1 MQELS
6 PKKQEAFELI
16 KAKYSKTVIRKG
28 DIYVY
33 DGSILHIVEEKKKGM
48 KVSSVLNMRYWVLL
62 IFLILTGVTLGLI
75 GVAITL
81 IIANLIAIKAKRT
94 KKAKLISIIS

>member
-6 PKKQEAFELI
+6 PKKQEIFELI
-16 KAKYSKTVIRKG
+16 RAKYAKTVVRKG

-33 DGSILHIVEEKKKGM
+33 DGSILHIVEEKKKGI

-62 IFLILTGVTLGLI
+62 LFLVITGLCLGIVGIAL
-75 GVAITL
+75 TL
-81 IIANLIAIKAKRT
+81 IIANLIAIKKKKK
-94 KKAKLISIIS
+94 KKAKLTSIIN

>member
-6 PKKQEAFELI
+6 AKKQEIFNLI
-16 KAKYSKTVIRKG
+16 KSNYNKAVIRKG

-48 KVSSVLNMRYWVLL
+48 KVSSVLNLRYWVLL
-62 IFLILTGVTLGLI
+62 IFLALTGVTLGI
-75 GVAITL
+75 VGIAITL
-81 IIANLIAIKAKRT
+81 LIANLIAIKTKRE
-94 KKAKLISIIS
+94 KKANLISIIS

>member
-6 PKKQEAFELI
+6 PKKQEVFDLI
-16 KAKYSKTVIRKG
+16 KSNYSKTVIRKG

-33 DGSILHIVEEKKKGM
+33 DGSILHIVEEKKKGI

-62 IFLILTGVTLGLI
+62 LFLVITGICLGII
-75 GVAITL
+75 GVAITV
-81 IIANLIAIKAKRT
+81 IIANLIVIKAKRT
-94 KKAKLISIIS
+94 KKAKLISIIN

>member
-6 PKKQEAFELI
+6 PKKQEIFELI
-16 KAKYSKTVIRKG
+16 RAKYAKTVVRKG

-33 DGSILHIVEEKKKGM
+33 DGSILHIVEEKKKEI

-62 IFLILTGVTLGLI
+62 LFLVITGICLGII
-75 GVAITL
+75 GVAITV

-94 KKAKLISIIS
+94 KKAKLISIIN

>member
-1 MQELS
+1 MEELS

-33 DGSILHIVEEKKKGM
+33 DGSILHIVDENKKGI
-48 KVSSVLNMRYWVLL
+48 KVSSVLNMRYWGLL
-62 IFLILTGVTLGLI
+62 IFLILTGVPLGLI
-75 GVAITL
+75 GIAITL
-81 IIANLIAIKAKRT
+81 LIANLITIKTKRE
-94 KKAKLISIIS
+94 KKANLISIIS

>member
-6 PKKQEAFELI
+6 PKKQEIFELI
-16 KAKYSKTVIRKG
+16 RAKYAKTLVRKG

-33 DGSILHIVEEKKKGM
+33 DGSILHIVEEKKKGI

-62 IFLILTGVTLGLI
+62 LFLVITGICLGII
-75 GVAITL
+75 GIAITV
-81 IIANLIAIKAKRT
+81 IVANLIAIKAKRT
-94 KKAKLISIIS
+94 KKAKLISIIN

>member
-6 PKKQEAFELI
+6 AKKQEVFALI
-16 KAKYSKTVIRKG
+16 KSNYSKTVIRKG

-33 DGSILHIVEEKKKGM
+33 DGSILHIVEEKKKGI

-62 IFLILTGVTLGLI
+62 LFLIITGLCLGI
-75 GVAITL
+75 VGVAVTVL
-81 IIANLIAIKAKRT
+81 IANLIAIKAKRT
-94 KKAKLISIIS
+94 KKANLTSLIS

>member
-6 PKKQEAFELI
+6 PKKQEIFELI
-16 KAKYSKTVIRKG
+16 RAKYAKTVVRKG

-33 DGSILHIVEEKKKGM
+33 DGSIIKKKKKKKKGI

-62 IFLILTGVTLGLI
+62 LFLVITGLCLGIVGIAL
-75 GVAITL
+75 TL

-94 KKAKLISIIS
+94 KKAKLTSIIN

>member
-6 PKKQEAFELI
+6 PKKQEVFELI
-16 KAKYSKTVIRKG
+16 KAKYNKTVIRKG

-33 DGSILHIVEEKKKGM
+33 DGSILHIVDEKKKGM

-75 GVAITL
+75 GIAITL
-81 IIANLIAIKAKRT
+81 LIANLIAIRTKRT
-94 KKAKLISIIS
+94 KKANLITLIS

>member
-33 DGSILHIVEEKKKGM
+33 DGSILHIVEEKKNGM
-48 KVSSVLNMRYWVLL
+48 KVSSVLNLRYWVLL
-62 IFLILTGVTLGLI
+62 IFLILIGVPFGLI
-75 GVAITL
+75 GIAITL
-81 IIANLIAIKAKRT
+81 LIANLIAIKTKRT
-94 KKAKLISIIS
+94 KKANLISIIS

>member
-6 PKKQEAFELI
+6 PKKQKVFDLI
-16 KAKYSKTVIRKG
+16 KSNYSKTVIRKG

-33 DGSILHIVEEKKKGM
+33 DGSILHIVEEKKKGI

-62 IFLILTGVTLGLI
+62 LFLVITGICLGII
-75 GVAITL
+75 GVAITV

-94 KKAKLISIIS
+94 KKAKLISIIN

>member
-6 PKKQEAFELI
+6 PRKQEIFDLI
-16 KAKYSKTVIRKG
+16 KANYSKTVIRKG

-33 DGSILHIVEEKKKGM
+33 DGSILHIVEEKKKGI

-62 IFLILTGVTLGLI
+62 LFLIITGLCLGIVGIAVTVL
-75 GVAITL
+75 
-81 IIANLIAIKAKRT
+81 IANLIAIKAKRT
-94 KKAKLISIIS
+94 KKANLTSLIS

>member
-6 PKKQEAFELI
+6 PRKQEAYELI

-62 IFLILTGVTLGLI
+62 IFLILIGVPLGLI
-75 GVAITL
+75 GIAITL
-81 IIANLIAIKAKRT
+81 LIANLIAIKTKRI
-94 KKAKLISIIS
+94 KKANLISIIS

>member
-1 MQELS
+1 MAELS
-6 PKKQEAFELI
+6 QKKQELFDLI
-16 KAKYSKTVIRKG
+16 KEKYNKTVIRKG

-33 DGSILHIVEEKKKGM
+33 DGSILHIVEEKKKGI

-62 IFLILTGVTLGLI
+62 LFLVITGLCLGIVGIAL
-75 GVAITL
+75 TL

-94 KKAKLISIIS
+94 KKAKLTSIIN

>member
-6 PKKQEAFELI
+6 PKKQEIFELI
-16 KAKYSKTVIRKG
+16 RAEYAKTLVRKG

-33 DGSILHIVEEKKKGM
+33 DGSILHIVEEKKKEI

-62 IFLILTGVTLGLI
+62 LFLVITGICLGII
-75 GVAITL
+75 GVAITV

-94 KKAKLISIIS
+94 KKAKLISIIN

>member
-28 DIYVY
+28 NIYVY
-33 DGSILHIVEEKKKGM
+33 DGSILHIVDENKRGI
-48 KVSSVLNMRYWVLL
+48 KVSSTINMRYWVLL
-62 IFLILTGVTLGLI
+62 LFLILTGLTLGII
-75 GVAITL
+75 GIAITAL
-81 IIANLIAIKAKRT
+81 VANLIAIKTKRT
-94 KKAKLISIIS
+94 KKANLISIIS

>member
-6 PKKQEAFELI
+6 PKKQEIFELI
-16 KAKYSKTVIRKG
+16 RAKYAKTVVRKG

-33 DGSILHIVEEKKKGM
+33 DGSILHIVEEKKKGI

-62 IFLILTGVTLGLI
+62 LFLIITGICLSFVGIAL
-75 GVAITL
+75 TL
-81 IIANLIAIKAKRT
+81 IVANLILIKS
-94 KKAKLISIIS
+94 KKAKKATLISLIN

>member
-16 KAKYSKTVIRKG
+16 KAKYSNTVIRKG

-48 KVSSVLNMRYWVLL
+48 KVSSVLNLRYWVLL
-62 IFLILTGVTLGLI
+62 IFLILIGVPLGLI
-75 GVAITL
+75 GIAITL
-81 IIANLIAIKAKRT
+81 LIANLIAIKTKRT
-94 KKAKLISIIS
+94 KKANLISIIS

>member
-16 KAKYSKTVIRKG
+16 RAKYSKTVIRKG

-33 DGSILHIVEEKKKGM
+33 DGSILHIVEEKKNGM
-48 KVSSVLNMRYWVLL
+48 KVSSVLNLRYWVLL
-62 IFLILTGVTLGLI
+62 IFLILIGVPFGLI
-75 GVAITL
+75 GIAITL
-81 IIANLIAIKAKRT
+81 LIANLIAIKTKRT
-94 KKAKLISIIS
+94 KKANLISIIS

>member
-16 KAKYSKTVIRKG
+16 KAKYNKTVIRKG

-48 KVSSVLNMRYWVLL
+48 KVSSVLNLRYWVLL
-62 IFLILTGVTLGLI
+62 IFLALTGVTLGI
-75 GVAITL
+75 VGIAITL
-81 IIANLIAIKAKRT
+81 LIANLIAIKTKRT
-94 KKAKLISIIS
+94 KKANLISIIS

>member
-75 GVAITL
+75 GIAITL
-81 IIANLIAIKAKRT
+81 LIANLIAIRTKRT
-94 KKAKLISIIS
+94 KKANLTSIIS